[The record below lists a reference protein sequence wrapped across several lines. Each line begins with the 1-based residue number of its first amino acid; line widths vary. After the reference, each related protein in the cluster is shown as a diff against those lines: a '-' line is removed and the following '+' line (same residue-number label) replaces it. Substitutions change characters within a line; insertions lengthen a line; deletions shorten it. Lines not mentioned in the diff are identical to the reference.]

1 MEEMGFDCELK
12 TMHKFIYKASFSNGL
27 TEHELDYVLKGFY
40 QGEILPNK
48 DEVHNYKWVNLAWLL
63 NDIQHNP
70 DLYTAWFKLILT
82 ESVSYLVN

>member
-1 MEEMGFDCELK
+1 MQFTITVK
-12 TMHKFIYKASFSNGL
+12 TGLKFIYKASFSNEL

-70 DLYTAWFKLILT
+70 DLYTA
-82 ESVSYLVN
+82 